1 MKDAP
6 KEAHVVI
13 NGVTLTEAQSMAVRV
28 AIESF
33 DSGLRTD
40 GLGKDEMG
48 VAMAKAYMERIEEI
62 RSALYQ

>member
-1 MKDAP
+1 MKQAP

-33 DSGLRTD
+33 DSGLRAD
-40 GLGKDEMG
+40 GLGNDEMG
-48 VAMAKAYMERIEEI
+48 VAMAKAYIERIEEI

>member
-1 MKDAP
+1 M
-6 KEAHVVI
+6 KEAHIVV

-33 DSGLRTD
+33 DSDLRAD
-40 GLGKDEMG
+40 GLGKDETG
-48 VAMAKAYMERIEEI
+48 AAISKAYMERIEEI